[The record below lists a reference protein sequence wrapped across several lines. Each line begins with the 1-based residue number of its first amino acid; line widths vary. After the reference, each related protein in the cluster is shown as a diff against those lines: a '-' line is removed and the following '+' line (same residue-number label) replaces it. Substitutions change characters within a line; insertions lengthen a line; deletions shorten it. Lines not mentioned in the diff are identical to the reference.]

1 MNIQNAVFRRK
12 FAKSMYKNLKLS
24 LCEMTFT
31 KDFISDTRG
40 DLYPVITR
48 SKDCVEHIDHNQYIL
63 ENGSVE
69 RHFGQFFPFATYE
82 MSFETKAGEVGL
94 GFTLPE
100 ANVKVLFQKGKIL
113 LAENGAVQETEIIIQ
128 EKGEQ
133 TMIVTCRPGFFD
145 VYQRINGA
153 ATFVHTFAAESFS
166 DSNLQKYFEQGYVS
180 LCAAGAA
187 KVTSACGYIDSGV
200 SQADYRPIRY
210 ENGEI
215 MMEQGKIYFT
225 GSIRM
230 QAQYFQGVFSWIP
243 GTSQI
248 DLVGALFFDS
258 GDGRWCG
265 DVASSIL
272 YHRPSGLWY
281 HWVCSFSHGH
291 ILGHACYKGDPR
303 FGVNVIDIE
312 LISKAKEKNGIY
324 DFVGREGDEDPDF
337 FYDAKADCWYMAICR
352 VDPTIGRYRY
362 VFYKSARPFDGYE
375 YIGKGLDGAETG
387 GSFVHIGD
395 EVYFVCGNDFNAVSD
410 YRIYSKEGMVQAK
423 FDFPDGGF
431 RGWGTVMPI
440 RMGSRERYFWLT
452 FDRHNGSDYNWSYG
466 NLYCFEATE

>member
-1 MNIQNAVFRRK
+1 MNIQNAMFRRK

-31 KDFISDTRG
+31 KDFVNDTRG
-40 DLYPVITR
+40 DLYPVLDK
-48 SKDCVEHIDHNQYIL
+48 SSDCIERVVQNHYVL
-63 ENGSVE
+63 EQGSIQ
-69 RHFGQFFPFATYE
+69 RYMGQFFPYASYE
-82 MSFETKAGEVGL
+82 ITFETAEGEVGL
-94 GFTLPE
+94 GFKLPE
-100 ANVKVLFQKGKIL
+100 CEVKVLYHQGKICL
-113 LAENGAVQETEIIIQ
+113 KTEDQ
-128 EKGEQ
+128 TEQTEFPYANDGPQ
-133 TMIVTCRPGFFD
+133 TMIITCRPGCFD
-145 VYQRINGA
+145 VYWMVGGA
-153 ATFVHTFAAESFS
+153 ASFVHTFEAS
-166 DSNLQKYFEQGYVS
+166 DFANSNLQRSFEQGYVS

-187 KVTSACGYIDSGV
+187 KVTAACGYIDSGI

-215 MMEQGKIYFT
+215 MIEQGKIYFT

-230 QAQYFQGVFSWIP
+230 QAQCFQGVFSWVP

-248 DLVGALFFDS
+248 ELVGALFFDC
-258 GDGRWCG
+258 GDGKWCG

-272 YHRPSGLWY
+272 YHRPSGSWY

-303 FGVNVIDIE
+303 FGVNVVDIQLMPAMKPE
-312 LISKAKEKNGIY
+312 DGIY
-324 DFVGREGDEDPDF
+324 DFVGLKGDEDPDF
-337 FYDAKADCWYMAICR
+337 FYDAVEECWYMAICR
-352 VDPTIGRYRY
+352 VDPTNGRYRY

-387 GSFVHIGD
+387 GSFVHIQD
-395 EVYFVCGNDFNAVSD
+395 EVYFVCGNDFNAKSD
-410 YRIYSKEGMVQAK
+410 YRIYSKEGMVQAQ

-452 FDRHNGSDYNWSYG
+452 FDRHNGSDFNWSYG